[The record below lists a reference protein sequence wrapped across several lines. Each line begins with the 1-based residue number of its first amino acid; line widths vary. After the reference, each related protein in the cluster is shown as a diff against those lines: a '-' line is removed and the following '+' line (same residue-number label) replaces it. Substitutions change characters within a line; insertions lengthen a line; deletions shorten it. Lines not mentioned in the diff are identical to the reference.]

1 MSKIIVI
8 GGGAA
13 GMMAA
18 YAAANAAKEN
28 AAQGNGSPQGKAQV
42 ILYEKNEKLGK
53 KVFITGKGRCNVT
66 NACDVEDLFH
76 NVISNEKFMY
86 SSFYTFDNRMVMDF
100 FEKAGCPLKTERG
113 ERVFPVSDH
122 SSDVIAAMT
131 RKLKEAGVQIHLNTT
146 VEKLLWESTE
156 QNENAEQ
163 GDEQPEKKKKEKK
176 ECGKITGVLLKDGN
190 KVFADTVIVATGG
203 ISYPL
208 TGSTGDGYRFAEET
222 GHKLKEPVPAL
233 VPLVVAEDWCKSLQG
248 LSLKNVS
255 VILKQGKKELYS
267 GFGEMLFT
275 HFGVSGP
282 LILSASSFY
291 AKKAKEKQAELFI
304 DLKPALSEEQLDKR
318 ILRDF
323 EENKNKQFKNA
334 IGGLFPAK
342 LIPVMIELSG
352 IHPDKK
358 VNEIA
363 KEERKAF
370 VELIKNLPLTV
381 TGTRDIKEAIIT
393 MGGVSVKDV
402 NPSTMES
409 KKIQGLYFA
418 GEVLDVDALTGGFN
432 LQIAWSTGYLAGSSA
447 AEAEQEK

>member
-1 MSKIIVI
+1 MRRIIVI

-18 YAAANAAKEN
+18 YAAAKTAREKAKEKSDI
-28 AAQGNGSPQGKAQV
+28 AEEKTRV

-66 NACDVEDLFH
+66 NACDVDELFR

-86 SSFYTFDNRMVMDF
+86 SSFYSFDNYAVMDF

-122 SSDVIAAMT
+122 SSDIIAALM
-131 RKLKEAGVQIHLNTT
+131 RKLKEEQVEIHYNTI
-146 VEKLLWESTE
+146 VEKILAADT
-156 QNENAEQ
+156 
-163 GDEQPEKKKKEKK
+163 KEEETACKNRF
-176 ECGKITGVLLKDGN
+176 ERKITGVLLQDGST
-190 KVFADTVIVATGG
+190 VHADAVIVATGG

-222 GHKLKEPVPAL
+222 GHKITDVTPAL
-233 VPLVVAEDWCKSLQG
+233 VPLVIQEDWCKTLQG

-255 VILKQGKKELYS
+255 VELKDGKKELYS

-291 AKKAKEKQAELFI
+291 AKKAKGKKVQLWI
-304 DLKPALSEEQLDKR
+304 DLKPALTVEQLDKR

-323 EENKNKQFKNA
+323 EESKNKQFKNA
-334 IGGLFPAK
+334 VGGLFPAK
-342 LIPVMIELSG
+342 LIPVMIALSG

-358 VNEIA
+358 VHEIS

-370 VELIKNLPLTV
+370 AEKIKKLPLTV
-381 TGTRDIKEAIIT
+381 TGTRDEKEAIIT

-409 KKIQGLYFA
+409 KKVQGMYFA

-432 LQIAWSTGYLAGSSA
+432 LQIAWSTGFLAGCSA
-447 AEAEQEK
+447 AE

>member
-1 MSKIIVI
+1 MNKIIVI

-18 YAAANAAKEN
+18 CAAAKAAREN
-28 AAQGNGSPQGKAQV
+28 AEKTQV

-66 NACDVEDLFH
+66 NACDAEDLFH

-100 FEKAGCPLKTERG
+100 FEKAGCPLKIERG
-113 ERVFPVSDH
+113 ERVFPVTDH
-122 SSDVIAAMT
+122 SSDIIAAMA
-131 RKLKEAGVQIHLNTT
+131 RKLKEAGVQVHLNTI

-156 QNENAEQ
+156 QDVVAGQ
-163 GDEQPEKKKKEKK
+163 GEVQQEKKKKEKKK

-190 KVFADTVIVATGG
+190 KILADAVIVATGG

-233 VPLVVAEDWCKSLQG
+233 VPLVVREEWCKKLQG

-255 VILKQGKKELYS
+255 VVLKEGNKELYS

-282 LILSASSFY
+282 LILSASSY
-291 AKKAKEKQAELFI
+291 YSKKAREKQAELFI
-304 DLKPALSEEQLDKR
+304 DLKPALSAEQLDKR

-323 EENKNKQFKNA
+323 EENRNKQFKNA
-334 IGGLFPAK
+334 VGGLFPAK

-358 VNEIA
+358 VNEIS
-363 KEERKAF
+363 KEERKKF

-409 KKIQGLYFA
+409 KKVQGLYFA

-447 AEAEQEK
+447 AERRTNEL

>member
-18 YAAANAAKEN
+18 YVAATAAKEN
-28 AAQGNGSPQGKAQV
+28 TEKRNDLSQGKTQV

-66 NACDVEDLFH
+66 NACDVEDLFQ

-86 SSFYTFDNRMVMDF
+86 SSFYAFDNRMVMDF

-131 RKLKEAGVQIHLNTT
+131 RKLKEAGVQVHLNTT
-146 VEKLLWESTE
+146 VEKLLWESIEEDEAAGTE
-156 QNENAEQ
+156 DAQQ
-163 GDEQPEKKKKEKK
+163 EKKKKDKK
-176 ECGKITGVLLKDGN
+176 ECGKIKGVLLKDGN
-190 KVFADTVIVATGG
+190 RVLADAVIVATGG

-233 VPLVVAEDWCKSLQG
+233 VPLVVEEEWCKSLQG

-291 AKKAKEKQAELFI
+291 AKKAKETQAELFI
-304 DLKPALSEEQLDKR
+304 DLKPALSNEQLDKR

-334 IGGLFPAK
+334 VGGLFPAK

-358 VNEIA
+358 VNEIS

-370 VELIKNLPLTV
+370 VELIKSLPLTV

-409 KKIQGLYFA
+409 KKVQGLYFA

-447 AEAEQEK
+447 AEA